1 MPTSM
6 EKRMNV
12 IWIVADTFR
21 RDHIGAY
28 GNPTIRTPSLDAL
41 AAKSVR
47 FDGHYAG
54 GFPTMPARAD
64 HATGRWTMSFMGWEA
79 LPESVTT
86 LAEILASQGFHTAA
100 SVDTPFYMRDGMNY
114 DRGFQS
120 FFMNDGQDTMGNL
133 PSEEGYH
140 HEFLDVMDAGLYE
153 SDLRIVDISPNENHR
168 SPHAPRTFTNAIRWL
183 KRHHKE
189 DFFLLIDTW
198 DPHEPWDA
206 PSYYTQIYWPEYSGE
221 LILPLYG
228 DWHDVPGYAEDRIA
242 KGHAT
247 YCGEITMVDT
257 WIGFLLKAVENMGL
271 TENTAVIFTT
281 DHGFYFGEHGGLFGK
296 MVGDKRPD
304 GTLRPYGD
312 PGSKWAHSP
321 LYEELVH
328 IPLLVHMPGVN
339 PGAYPHLTSVV
350 DVMPTVLDM
359 LGIEIP
365 SFVDG
370 RSLLPALRDTS
381 LPGREFVV
389 STMPFANPGDSVHVV
404 DTILRV
410 LGSPPITT
418 ITADGWSLLYST
430 EAGISELYNL
440 TSDPLQLENMIAHK
454 PDVAKELHQYLVRFM
469 RETGLPDPLLQ
480 PRLELRL

>member
-1 MPTSM
+1 
-6 EKRMNV
+6 MNV

-54 GFPTMPARAD
+54 GFPTMPTRAD

-86 LAEILASQGFHTAA
+86 LAEILAGQGFHTVA
-100 SVDTPFYMRDGMNY
+100 SVDTPYYLRGGMNY

-120 FFMNDGQDTMGNL
+120 FFMNQGQDTMWSVV
-133 PSEEGYH
+133 PQPGYH
-140 HEFLDVMDAGLYE
+140 HESKDIRDAWRYE
-153 SDLRIVDISPNENHR
+153 SDRN
-168 SPHAPRTFTNAIRWL
+168 APRTFKNAIRWL
-183 KRHHKE
+183 ERPHKE

-206 PSYYTQIYWPEYSGE
+206 PSYYTQIYWPEYDGE
-221 LILPLYG
+221 LIVPLYG
-228 DWHDVPGYAEDRIA
+228 DWHDVPGYSEDRIA

-257 WIGFLLKAVENMGL
+257 WIGFLLKSVENMGL
-271 TENTAVIFTT
+271 TEKTAIIFTT

-296 MVGDKRPD
+296 MAGDKRPD
-304 GTLRPYGD
+304 GTLRPYGET
-312 PGSKWAHSP
+312 GSTWAHSP

-328 IPLLVHMPGVN
+328 IPLLVHVPGVN
-339 PGAYPHLTSVV
+339 SGTYPRLTSVI

-365 SFVDG
+365 SFVEG
-370 RSLLPALRDTS
+370 KSLLPAMRDTS
-381 LPGREFVV
+381 LPGRDFVV

-404 DTILRV
+404 DSLLRV
-410 LGSPPITT
+410 LGAPLVTT
-418 ITADGWSLLYST
+418 ITAAEWSLLYST
-430 EAGISELYNL
+430 NAGVSELYNL
-440 TSDPLQLENMIAHK
+440 ASDPLQQRNVIADK
-454 PDVAKELHQYLVRFM
+454 PEVAKELHRYLVQFM
-469 RETGLPDPLLQ
+469 RETGLPDSLLR